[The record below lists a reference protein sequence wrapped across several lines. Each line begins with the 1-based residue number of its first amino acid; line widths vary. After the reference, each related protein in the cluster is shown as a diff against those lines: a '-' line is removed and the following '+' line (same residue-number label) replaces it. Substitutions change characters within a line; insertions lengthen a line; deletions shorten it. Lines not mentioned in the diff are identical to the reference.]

1 MEIRDRPLM
10 KTQLQQILGMDLLL
24 LNLVRNIDNRYYSMD
39 YNKYP
44 KKLESQLIEVVDYQS
59 LTISVIIEVL
69 HPSPKIIHSL
79 KYHYPYQRMLIK
91 GMKNLVS
98 SLYPK

>member
-10 KTQLQQILGMDLLL
+10 KTQLQQILDMGLLL
-24 LNLVRNIDNRYYSMD
+24 LNLVKIIDNRYDSRD

-59 LTISVIIEVL
+59 LTILVIIEVL
-69 HPSPKIIHSL
+69 HPSTKIIHSL
-79 KYHYPYQRMLIK
+79 INHYPCL
-91 GMKNLVS
+91 
-98 SLYPK
+98 